1 MIWRPRHLTRT
12 PLEER
17 RLAAGRLWQAG
28 HLSHAAI
35 ARQMG
40 VSRTAVSTWA
50 EPLRQSPG
58 DLRSLK
64 SKAVPGRPPRLT
76 TDQWQ
81 HLLQVLRRGALQ
93 AGFDTDRWT
102 LRRIRALMLVACG
115 VTYHAHY
122 LARRLTALSWSPQHP
137 AVYARE
143 RDDALVQA
151 WLTHDWPR
159 MKQRLAA
166 EARQSSSSM
175 RRGFRVAPR
184 RPPPGLPG
192 GTRPSSG
199 A

>member
-12 PLEER
+12 QLEEG

-35 ARQMG
+35 ARQRG

-50 EPLRQSPG
+50 ERLRQSPG

-81 HLLQVLRRGALQ
+81 HLLQVLQRGALQ

-102 LRRIRALMLVACG
+102 LRRIRALILVECG
-115 VTYHAHY
+115 VEYHTHY
-122 LARRLTALSWSPQHP
+122 LARRLNALSWSPQHP

-143 RDDALVQA
+143 REDALVQA
-151 WLTHDWPR
+151 WLPRDWPR
-159 MKQRLAA
+159 IKKRLAA
-166 EARQSSSSM
+166 AARQSSSSM
-175 RRGFRVAPR
+175 RPGFRFVRR
-184 RPPPGLPG
+184 RPPRGLRG
-192 GTRPSSG
+192 GTHPSSG